1 MIRVD
6 VRSPINYTL
15 STTTYGQTDLIAK
28 YSSVFWTSYALTM
41 AWVLLIVISF
51 VSFGFQNPSFEAP
64 VSVEAALSVKLSIR
78 RIISLII
85 GTVIINA
92 MIFTGRR
99 HTDKVFM
106 FLCAWLWA
114 AYIDDTLVMSEFVY
128 IPDYWFAE
136 LAMALRPIALITVSW
151 MAFETHLRAEN

>member
-1 MIRVD
+1 M
-6 VRSPINYTL
+6 RSPIKYATSL

-51 VSFGFQNPSFEAP
+51 VSFGLQNPSFEAP

-85 GTVIINA
+85 GTVII
-92 MIFTGRR
+92 T
-99 HTDKVFM
+99 
-106 FLCAWLWA
+106 C
-114 AYIDDTLVMSEFVY
+114 
-128 IPDYWFAE
+128 IPQVACR
-136 LAMALRPIALITVSW
+136 LR
-151 MAFETHLRAEN
+151 